1 MKVEISVLK
10 QALEQLLVHTEEMA
24 GKTIEIEADYY
35 WFIPKEELHDPT
47 KAPVTM
53 SLGSLE
59 DDWGKLLEMTRG
71 DKEPF
76 GYMLVWASA
85 VLRALG
91 DRTM

>member
-1 MKVEISVLK
+1 MKVEISVLR
-10 QALEQLLVHTEEMA
+10 QALEQLLAHTEEIS
-24 GKTIEIEADYY
+24 GKTIEIDEDYY
-35 WFIPKEELHDPT
+35 WFIAKEELHNPT
-47 KAPVTM
+47 KVPVAM

-59 DDWGKLLEMTRG
+59 DDWAKLLETARG
-71 DKEPF
+71 TKEPF